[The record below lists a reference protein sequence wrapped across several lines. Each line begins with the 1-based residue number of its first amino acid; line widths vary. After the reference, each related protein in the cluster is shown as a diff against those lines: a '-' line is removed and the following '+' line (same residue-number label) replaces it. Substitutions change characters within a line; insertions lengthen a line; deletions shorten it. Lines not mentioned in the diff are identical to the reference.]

1 MGVNRVILI
10 GNVGADPEVRYLEG
24 GDCTAVVRLA
34 TTEAY
39 RLRSGERR
47 EQTEWHR
54 LVFWR
59 GLEQVVEKYV
69 HKGDKLYVEGRI
81 TYRQWEDKAQ
91 IKHYITEILV
101 SGMEMLGGGSG
112 QSKPN
117 ATGYTSSEDGGMDAL
132 HESES
137 PEYKVVNPD
146 PDRPDLP
153 F

>member
-1 MGVNRVILI
+1 M
-10 GNVGADPEVRYLEG
+10 
-24 GDCTAVVRLA
+24 VRLA
-34 TTEAY
+34 TTESY

-59 GLEQVVEKYV
+59 GLAQVVEKYV

-101 SGMEMLGGGSG
+101 SGMEMLGSGGG

-117 ATGYTSSEDGGMDAL
+117 ATGYTSGEDGGMDAL
-132 HESES
+132 HEAES
-137 PEYKVVNPD
+137 PEYKAVNPD
-146 PDRPDLP
+146 PNRSDLP